1 MRQVPSVQGSSAGDG
16 RHACSAGR
24 AKYIQLYYSILK
36 LILYAD
42 NLDTVRERSGCSS
55 RSLLPRGTQLGLG
68 LVEDLPK
75 RGHDRLGTRTLPQL
89 DGYTCC
95 LGSEHAR
102 RDLLRLGTSPALSRR
117 AGSLLQLVALE
128 PALSGLS
135 SQFGLFVRV
144 GDPS

>member
-1 MRQVPSVQGSSAGDG
+1 
-16 RHACSAGR
+16 
-24 AKYIQLYYSILK
+24 
-36 LILYAD
+36 
-42 NLDTVRERSGCSS
+42 SS

-144 GDPS
+144 GDPSELVGSIRPDLAGVHRSLDRLGQSQQ